1 MKKILGLL
9 FLLVAQFVQ
18 AESKPKICLNMI
30 VKNEEPVIERCLA
43 SVKPYIDY
51 WVIVDTG
58 STDKT
63 MEKIKNFMKDVPG
76 ELHECPWQNFEFNR
90 NQALDL
96 ARDKGDF
103 VMFIDADEQ
112 LIFDKDF
119 KWPKK
124 LDKDGYLMT
133 VRDNDIEFLRM
144 LLISTDKK
152 WFWKGVMHET
162 IMCTDPHQVDV
173 MKGMHN
179 LAIADGAR
187 SRDPKKY
194 EKDAQVLEKA
204 LVFEPDNSRYMFYLG
219 QSYLNCGQYENALK
233 AYQRRSV
240 MGGWDQEVYW
250 SLYMIGRLQE
260 ILKVSEDQVLV
271 SYARAFEFRPSR
283 AEPLS
288 RMADILLKKGSPR
301 IALMMLNQA
310 KQIPMPCEGVFVEK
324 NIYQYTIDLQI
335 ADALFLTGNKEKAK
349 EMFTGIA
356 KLEVVPENVKSAI
369 IKHVNEVIDKPQP
382 QQQ

>member
-1 MKKILGLL
+1 MKKILT
-9 FLLVAQFVQ
+9 FLLICFAHVVH
-18 AESKPKICLNMI
+18 AESRPKICLNMI

-58 STDKT
+58 STDNT
-63 MEKIKNFMKDVPG
+63 MEKIRNFLKDVPG

-96 ARDKGDF
+96 ARSKGDY

-112 LIFDKDF
+112 LIFEKDF
-119 KWPKK
+119 SFPK
-124 LDKDGYLMT
+124 DFNKDGYLMT
-133 VRDNDIEFLRM
+133 VRDNEIEFLRM
-144 LLISTDKK
+144 LLVSTKK
-152 WFWKGVMHET
+152 NWFWKGVMHET
-162 IMCTDPHQVDV
+162 IMCQEQHEVDV
-173 MKGMHN
+173 MRNMYN

-204 LVFEPDNSRYMFYLG
+204 LVFEPNNSRYMFYLG

-233 AYQRRSV
+233 AYQRRST

-250 SLYMIGRLQE
+250 SLYCIGRIQE
-260 ILKVSEDQVLV
+260 ILKAPEEQIML
-271 SYARAFEFRPSR
+271 SYARAFEYRPTR

-288 RMADILLKKGSPR
+288 RMADILIKKGAPR
-301 IALMMLNQA
+301 MALILLSQA

-324 NIYQYTIDLQI
+324 NVYNYTMDLQI
-335 ADALFLTGNKEKAK
+335 ADALYLTGNKAKAR
-349 EMFTGIA
+349 EIFSHMSSLDT
-356 KLEVVPENVKSAI
+356 VPETVKSAI
-369 IKHVNEVIDKPQP
+369 VKHINEVIDKPQ
-382 QQQ
+382 Q

>member
-1 MKKILGLL
+1 MKKIIACIFVFIMQLGY
-9 FLLVAQFVQ
+9 

-43 SVKPYIDY
+43 TVKPYIDY

-63 MEKIKNFMKDVPG
+63 MEKIKNYMKDIPG
-76 ELHECPWQNFEFNR
+76 ELHECPWQNFEYNR

-112 LIFDKDF
+112 LFFDKGF
-119 KWPKK
+119 NMPKD
-124 LDKDGYLMT
+124 LSKDGYLMT
-133 VRDNDIEFLRM
+133 VRDNEIEFLRM
-144 LLISTDKK
+144 LLVSTKK
-152 WFWKGVMHET
+152 HWFWKGVMHET
-162 IMCTDPHQVDV
+162 IMCTEPHQVEV
-173 MKGMHN
+173 LKNMHN
-179 LAIADGAR
+179 LATADGAR

-194 EKDAQVLEKA
+194 EKDAQALEKA

-233 AYQRRSV
+233 AYSRRAV

-250 SLYMIGRLQE
+250 SLYCIGRIQE
-260 ILKVSEDQVLV
+260 ILKQPEEQILF
-271 SYARAFEFRPSR
+271 SYARAYEFRPTR

-301 IALMMLNQA
+301 VALMLIEKA

-324 NIYQYTIDLQI
+324 NIYNYTLDLQM
-335 ADALFLTGNKEKAK
+335 ADALYLAGDKDQAK
-349 EMFTGIA
+349 KVFAQVAAIETT
-356 KLEVVPENVKSAI
+356 PENVKTAI
-369 IKHVNEVIDKPQP
+369 VKHINDVLDKPQK
-382 QQQ
+382 